1 MFETL
6 IGLGV
11 VVVFCVLGW
20 AAKASAEA
28 LLIGG
33 LGLAALGFAYGIP
46 TAMVYH
52 WLLHR
57 SLSRHGRLPKRWW
70 ISPTSHHALVPPEE
84 RGSVL
89 LWAALGGS
97 GFLVIVL
104 GIVLTSLGLWRAR
117 GL

>member
-6 IGLGV
+6 IGLGA
-11 VVVFCVLGW
+11 VVVFCVLAW
-20 AAKASAEA
+20 AAQAGAEA
-28 LLIGG
+28 LLVAGIA
-33 LGLAALGFAYGIP
+33 LAALGFAYGIP
-46 TAMVYH
+46 TALVYH

-57 SLSRHGRLPKRWW
+57 SLSRHARLPKRWW
-70 ISPTSHHALVPPEE
+70 LSPTSHHALVPPDE

-97 GFLVIVL
+97 GFLLIVL

>member
-11 VVVFCVLGW
+11 VFLFCVFGW
-20 AAKASAEA
+20 AASASAEA
-28 LLIGG
+28 LLFGG

-46 TAMVYH
+46 AALVYH

-57 SLSRHGRLPKRWW
+57 SLSRTGRLPNRWW
-70 ISPTSHHALVPPEE
+70 LSPTSHHGLLPPEN
-84 RGSVL
+84 RGCVL
-89 LWAALGGS
+89 IWAAIGGS